1 MKIQVAVDLDPF
13 QTKQSFEETN
23 MRSSHTANPV
33 STERSVL
40 PVGRS
45 KKFIKDLNKL
55 KPVILASMV
64 NIEILQVS
72 KLEGSNSNAKERTS
86 NNLAQLDA
94 PDQRSTCMSTG
105 PSRLS
110 NRSMRRIDAIDGDN
124 DLLDTMIADRLEE

>member
-13 QTKQSFEETN
+13 QRKQRVEETN

-40 PVGRS
+40 PVSRS
-45 KKFIKDLNKL
+45 KKFIKDMNKL
-55 KPVILASMV
+55 KPVIFASMV

-86 NNLAQLDA
+86 NN
-94 PDQRSTCMSTG
+94 
-105 PSRLS
+105 
-110 NRSMRRIDAIDGDN
+110 
-124 DLLDTMIADRLEE
+124 